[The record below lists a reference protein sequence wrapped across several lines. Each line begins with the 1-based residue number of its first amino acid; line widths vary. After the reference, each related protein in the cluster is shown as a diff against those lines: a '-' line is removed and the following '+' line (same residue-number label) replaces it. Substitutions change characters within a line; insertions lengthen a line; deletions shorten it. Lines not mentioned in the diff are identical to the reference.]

1 MKKLTLIIS
10 ILAIALTLSACG
22 NKTANV
28 SHNDVLIQFGKN
40 KITTSDL
47 YYQMLEADK
56 GATVI
61 NQVAKYILDQEIET
75 TDEIIAEAEKQ
86 LADIKVEM
94 EGDLSSLMKSYG
106 FETEEELLQQ
116 VIYSVKS
123 DKLID
128 KYISTNL
135 DSIYE
140 QYKPFKAQMIYI
152 EINSTD
158 DPDGEAAKQEAQ
170 LVVDLLKSGASFEEV
185 SKEHSDK
192 TSYGTETLYTTEST
206 LDYNVLAY
214 AQSVSSPALSDI
226 ILNNNKTGYYVVKV
240 TVTNKEQ
247 LKEDFISSLKNNSDF
262 TSLVENSYFRDH
274 NFQLYDI
281 LTYTYIDNN
290 YSEYL
295 SND

>member
-1 MKKLTLIIS
+1 MKKLTLIIT

-226 ILNNNKTGYYVVKV
+226 ILNNNKTGYYVVQV

-247 LKEDFISSLKNNSDF
+247 LKEDFISSLKNNSDL

>member
-75 TDEIIAEAEKQ
+75 TYEIIAEAEKQ

-226 ILNNNKTGYYVVKV
+226 ILNNNKTGYYVVQV

>member
-61 NQVAKYILDQEIET
+61 NQAAKYILDQEIET

-94 EGDLSSLMKSYG
+94 EGDLFSLMKSYG

-158 DPDGEAAKQEAQ
+158 DPDGEVAKQEAQ

-226 ILNNNKTGYYVVKV
+226 ILNNNKTGYYVVQV

>member
-75 TDEIIAEAEKQ
+75 TDEILAEAEKQ

-116 VIYSVKS
+116 IIYSVKS

-192 TSYGTETLYTTEST
+192 TSYGTETLYTTESK

-226 ILNNNKTGYYVVKV
+226 ILNNNKTGYYVVQV

>member
-61 NQVAKYILDQEIET
+61 NQAAKYILDQEIET

-158 DPDGEAAKQEAQ
+158 DPDGEVAKQEAQ

-226 ILNNNKTGYYVVKV
+226 ILNNNKTGYYVVQV

>member
-61 NQVAKYILDQEIET
+61 NQTAKYILDQEIET
-75 TDEIIAEAEKQ
+75 TDEILAEAEKQ

-170 LVVDLLKSGASFEEV
+170 LVVDLLKSGASFDEV

-214 AQSVSSPALSDI
+214 AQSVSSPSLSDI
-226 ILNNNKTGYYVVKV
+226 ILNNNKTGYYVVQV

>member
-86 LADIKVEM
+86 LADIKIEM

-226 ILNNNKTGYYVVKV
+226 ILNNNKTGYYVVQV

>member
-61 NQVAKYILDQEIET
+61 NQAAKYILDQEIET

-94 EGDLSSLMKSYG
+94 KGDLSSLMKSYG

-116 VIYSVKS
+116 IIYSVKS

-192 TSYGTETLYTTEST
+192 TSYGTETLYTTESK

-214 AQSVSSPALSDI
+214 AQSVGSPALSDI
-226 ILNNNKTGYYVVKV
+226 ILNNNKTGYYVVQV

>member
-116 VIYSVKS
+116 IIYSVKS

-226 ILNNNKTGYYVVKV
+226 ILNNNKTGYYVVQV

>member
-22 NKTANV
+22 NKIANV

-226 ILNNNKTGYYVVKV
+226 ILNNNKTGYYVVQV

>member
-75 TDEIIAEAEKQ
+75 TDEILAEAEKQ

-226 ILNNNKTGYYVVKV
+226 ILNNNKTGYYVVQV

-274 NFQLYDI
+274 NFQLYEI

>member
-75 TDEIIAEAEKQ
+75 TDEILAEAEKQ

-158 DPDGEAAKQEAQ
+158 DPDGEVAKQEAQ

-226 ILNNNKTGYYVVKV
+226 ILNNNKTGYYVVQV

>member
-75 TDEIIAEAEKQ
+75 TDEILAEAEKQ

-116 VIYSVKS
+116 IIYSVKS

-226 ILNNNKTGYYVVKV
+226 ILNNNKTGYYVVQV

>member
-61 NQVAKYILDQEIET
+61 NQVAKYSLDQEIET
-75 TDEIIAEAEKQ
+75 TDEILTEAEKQ

-94 EGDLSSLMKSYG
+94 KGDLSSLMKSYG

-116 VIYSVKS
+116 IIYSVKS

-226 ILNNNKTGYYVVKV
+226 ILNNNKTGYYVVQV

>member
-226 ILNNNKTGYYVVKV
+226 ILNNNKTGYYVVQV

>member
-28 SHNDVLIQFGKN
+28 SHNDVLIQFGNN

-75 TDEIIAEAEKQ
+75 TDEIIAEAKKQ

-94 EGDLSSLMKSYG
+94 KGDLSSLMKSYG

-116 VIYSVKS
+116 ITYSVKS

-206 LDYNVLAY
+206 LYYNVLAY

-226 ILNNNKTGYYVVKV
+226 ILNNNKTGYYVVQV

>member
-116 VIYSVKS
+116 IIYSVKS

-192 TSYGTETLYTTEST
+192 TSYGTETLYTTESK

-226 ILNNNKTGYYVVKV
+226 ILNNNKTGYYVVQV

>member
-28 SHNDVLIQFGKN
+28 SHNDVLIQFGNN

-116 VIYSVKS
+116 IIYSVKS

-158 DPDGEAAKQEAQ
+158 DPDGEAAKKEAQ

-226 ILNNNKTGYYVVKV
+226 ILNNNKTGYYVVQV

>member
-1 MKKLTLIIS
+1 MKKITLIIS
-10 ILAIALTLSACG
+10 ILAIAFTLTACG

-28 SHNDVLIQFGKN
+28 SHNEVLIQFGKT

-56 GATVI
+56 GATAI
-61 NQVAKYILDQEIET
+61 NEAAKVILDREIET
-75 TDEIIAEAEKQ
+75 TDEILAEANKQ
-86 LADIKVEM
+86 LNEIKIEFND
-94 EGDLSSLMKSYG
+94 DLSSLMKSYG

-128 KYISTNL
+128 KYIENHL
-135 DSIYE
+135 DELYAE
-140 QYKPFKAQMIYI
+140 YQPFKAKMIYI

-158 DPDGEAAKQEAQ
+158 DPEGELAKEEAQ
-170 LVVDLLKSGASFEEV
+170 LVVDLLKGGASFDEV
-185 SKEHSDK
+185 SAEHSDK
-192 TSYGTETLYTTEST
+192 TSYGTEQLYTTESSI
-206 LDYNVLAY
+206 DYNVLSY
-214 AQSVSSPALSDI
+214 AQSVSSPSLSEI
-226 ILNNNKTGYYVVKV
+226 ILNNNKTGYYVVQV

-247 LKEDFISSLKNNSDF
+247 LKEDFLTSLKDNSDF
-262 TSLVENSYFRDH
+262 TSMVENSYFRDH

-281 LTYTYIDNN
+281 LTYTYISNN